1 MGKRADMEQDAI
13 RLYAEGYEIPRIS
26 EELGVSENS
35 LREWK
40 KRAGSEWDDA
50 RAAFRKGMVG
60 SMESVGARVSRARE
74 ISDRLTGDVKAQG
87 KLGLGLNQAL
97 QTMLYDIFER
107 VETSC
112 VDAETMG
119 ATIDQMKGLALIL
132 QRTEQAANLNL
143 KREAEIRKQAIE
155 EAAKTVETTA
165 KQAGVTEETIQIIRR
180 DILRMAS

>member
-1 MGKRADMEQDAI
+1 MEQAAI
-13 RLYAEGYEIPRIS
+13 RLYAEGFEIPRIS

-40 KRAGSEWDDA
+40 RRAGTEWDEA
-50 RAAFRKGMVG
+50 RAAFRKGVVG

-74 ISDRLTGDVKAQG
+74 ISDRLTGDAKAQG

-107 VETSC
+107 VQTDC
-112 VDAETMG
+112 VDPETMS

-132 QRTEQAANLNL
+132 QRTEQAANLNQ
-143 KREAEIRKQAIE
+143 KREAEIRKQALE
-155 EAAKTVETTA
+155 QAAKKATEAVDQAGAVGGKMTVEQF
-165 KQAGVTEETIQIIRR
+165 KEIIR
-180 DILRMAS
+180 SSYGV